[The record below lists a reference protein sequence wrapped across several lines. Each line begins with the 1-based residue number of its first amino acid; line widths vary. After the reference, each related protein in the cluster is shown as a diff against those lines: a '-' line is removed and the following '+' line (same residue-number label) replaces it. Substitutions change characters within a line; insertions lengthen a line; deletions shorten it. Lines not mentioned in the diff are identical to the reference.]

1 MHTFPTRL
9 NTLLSSL
16 KIFLFFSLSF
26 NNYLALDIFLFCLL
40 SFHLLLRLL
49 LPLLVAFKALLVMYV
64 SVFWLCFPFLLSL
77 IVVVLRVDIWISV
90 LVLVKVKTIACL
102 TVRGKI
108 GWVWYVCGWMCLF
121 RQQRRGRKSETPLE
135 TVRDWVVLFV
145 VAQTLECCTEQ

>member
-1 MHTFPTRL
+1 MWVCF
-9 NTLLSSL
+9 
-16 KIFLFFSLSF
+16 
-26 NNYLALDIFLFCLL
+26 D
-40 SFHLLLRLL
+40 
-49 LPLLVAFKALLVMYV
+49 
-64 SVFWLCFPFLLSL
+64 SVFHFFFIL

-135 TVRDWVVLFV
+135 TVRDWVVCLLLLLKRSS
-145 VAQTLECCTEQ
+145 VAQNNRHRKGRKNRGELQCCRVLRCAVLEELEVSHYCFCDSAGAVSELSRCAVDKGC

>member
-1 MHTFPTRL
+1 
-9 NTLLSSL
+9 
-16 KIFLFFSLSF
+16 
-26 NNYLALDIFLFCLL
+26 
-40 SFHLLLRLL
+40 
-49 LPLLVAFKALLVMYV
+49 MYV

-90 LVLVKVKTIACL
+90 LVLVKLKTIACL
-102 TVRGKI
+102 TVRGKN

-145 VAQTLECCTEQ
+145 CCCCSNARVLHRTIGTEKEERIEENCSVAEFALRCFRGVGGFSLLFLRQRRGCQRAVTLRCWQRLLISE